1 MALLPLLLE
10 GHHGL
15 CQDLESEER
24 AAAGS
29 ARVDNLPSVLASQ
42 VVFPSLN
49 RR

>member
-29 ARVDNLPSVLASQ
+29 AHVDNLPSVFGLPGGVSIT
-42 VVFPSLN
+42 
-49 RR
+49 